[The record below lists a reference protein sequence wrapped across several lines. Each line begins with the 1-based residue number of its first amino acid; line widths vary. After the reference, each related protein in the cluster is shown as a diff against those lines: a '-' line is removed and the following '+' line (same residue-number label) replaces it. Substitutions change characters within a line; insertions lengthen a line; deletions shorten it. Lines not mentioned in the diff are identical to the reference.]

1 MTTLVRNALTAASV
15 ALASL
20 LAALPAQAATYGTI
34 TIQNGPP
41 VYSENRPVYLPA
53 PPPPRYEAIPRPRR
67 GHVWVPGHWEWQGRR
82 HVWMS
87 GYWLQAR
94 PGYYYRAPHWE
105 QRNGR
110 WEMNDGRW
118 DRDSHRVPDRHD
130 RYDRYDRYDR
140 HDRYDRRD
148 RDGDGVRN
156 RDDRRPDNPY
166 RY

>member
-1 MTTLVRNALTAASV
+1 MARTSLAAASI
-15 ALASL
+15 AL
-20 LAALPAQAATYGTI
+20 LALCAFTAPAQARTTATI
-34 TIQNGPP
+34 VIQT
-41 VYSENRPVYLPA
+41 A

-67 GHVWVPGHWEWQGRR
+67 GQIWVPGHWEWQGRR

-110 WEMNDGRW
+110 WQMNDGRW

-130 RYDRYDRYDR
+130 RYDR
-140 HDRYDRRD
+140 HDRRD